1 MMSGLSC
8 TQTVRCRLS
17 PIRAGVTGIGEGAD
31 GVAGVERWADAKEL
45 AVFDLRRVVPEPAWD
60 GARDIIC
67 FRLA

>member
-1 MMSGLSC
+1 
-8 TQTVRCRLS
+8 
-17 PIRAGVTGIGEGAD
+17 VTGIGEGAD